1 MDKEKTEVGAVIT
14 EAEFLKDLRE
24 TVLYLLKIMYEY
36 ENQEL
41 LEEE

>member
-1 MDKEKTEVGAVIT
+1 MEEIIIT

-36 ENQEL
+36 ETQTK
-41 LEEE
+41 LED